1 MYYNTDTDSRRP
13 CWVAPNVFVNPVYVP
28 IPNFSAC
35 VTATGARGHVTSA
48 GLRARACVLMKR
60 DLVLGLLCRS
70 VFHRSAGWAV
80 SSWSF

>member
-35 VTATGARGHVTSA
+35 VTATGTRGHVS
-48 GLRARACVLMKR
+48 GRACV
-60 DLVLGLLCRS
+60 G
-70 VFHRSAGWAV
+70 
-80 SSWSF
+80 